1 MCFFLIRRRPP
12 RSTRTDTLFP
22 YTTLFRSPNEHRVG
36 EAIAALETAAALSGF
51 TFNADKTQSPGNRVR
66 SFNITFGSGTMEVVE
81 DRIAEFEIAIRGG
94 SDQMIAGI
102 VGYVDGINA
111 DQGNRLME
119 ACENAPAGE

>member
-1 MCFFLIRRRPP
+1 MSLLFVFFKQQTAYELRMRDWISDVCSSDLIA
-12 RSTRTDTLFP
+12 S
-22 YTTLFRSPNEHRVG
+22 
-36 EAIAALETAAALSGF
+36 LETAAALSGV

-81 DRIAEFEIAIRGG
+81 DRIAECEIAIRGG